1 MDNSIQPIN
10 DPENFP
16 TSDNQE
22 IPYVPTQ
29 TSIVNPVSVE
39 ETNIIDQQPEGKE
52 DDRPASATSTTSTKI
67 METNTDELLDQT
79 LQQNE

>member
-10 DPENFP
+10 DPENFTIP
-16 TSDNQE
+16 ESNPDNHE
-22 IPYVPTQ
+22 TPYVPTQ
-29 TSIVNPVSVE
+29 PVIVN
-39 ETNIIDQQPEGKE
+39 
-52 DDRPASATSTTSTKI
+52 DDRPTSAKSTTSTKI